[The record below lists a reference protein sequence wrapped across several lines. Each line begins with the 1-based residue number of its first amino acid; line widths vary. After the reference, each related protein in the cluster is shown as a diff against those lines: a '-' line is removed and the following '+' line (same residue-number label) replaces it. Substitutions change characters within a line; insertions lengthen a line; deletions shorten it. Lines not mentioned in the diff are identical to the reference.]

1 MVEAIEAAVDSN
13 RRFEQRVAWM
23 TLALGAAAAAVTAL
37 ALSPLAGMGVG
48 LGTLLAWVNLRWL
61 GQAAD
66 GLTRLAKAQPGT
78 QRPRISQ
85 WTWVKFF
92 ARYALLVL
100 ALYVTVSRSHVP
112 PVSVLGG
119 LLMLG
124 AAAMV
129 VGLYEVLVETR

>member
-1 MVEAIEAAVDSN
+1 MTSYVPSMRPTLRARQLGVITGIHHQTDLAEAIVAAGQQV
-13 RRFEQRVAWM
+13 
-23 TLALGAAAAAVTAL
+23 
-37 ALSPLAGMGVG
+37 
-48 LGTLLAWVNLRWL
+48 LAW
-61 GQAAD
+61 
-66 GLTRLAKAQPGT
+66 PGA

-92 ARYALLVL
+92 ARYALIAV

-112 PVSVLGG
+112 LVSVLGG

-124 AAAMV
+124 AAAMA